1 MKRRELVLASASP
14 RRRELMPLVTALL
27 PGYGEKAPFQVR
39 PAQCDETLQGEPA
52 PQEAV
57 MELALRKAR
66 ASWQAGGCREGEWVL
81 GFDTLVY
88 CEGKLLGK
96 PRDPR
101 EAGDMLRLLSGK
113 AHQVYTGVCLLGK
126 GLERRDFCATSVAFY
141 PLTEGEIRAY
151 VATGEPL
158 DKAGAYG
165 IQQRG
170 SVLVRGIQGD
180 FYNVIGLPVA
190 LAYRMLRDE
199 EERHR

>member
-1 MKRRELVLASASP
+1 
-14 RRRELMPLVTALL
+14 
-27 PGYGEKAPFQVR
+27 
-39 PAQCDETLQGEPA
+39 
-52 PQEAV
+52 
-57 MELALRKAR
+57 
-66 ASWQAGGCREGEWVL
+66 
-81 GFDTLVY
+81 
-88 CEGKLLGK
+88 
-96 PRDPR
+96 
-101 EAGDMLRLLSGK
+101 MLRLLSGK

-141 PLTEGEIRAY
+141 PLTEGEIQAY